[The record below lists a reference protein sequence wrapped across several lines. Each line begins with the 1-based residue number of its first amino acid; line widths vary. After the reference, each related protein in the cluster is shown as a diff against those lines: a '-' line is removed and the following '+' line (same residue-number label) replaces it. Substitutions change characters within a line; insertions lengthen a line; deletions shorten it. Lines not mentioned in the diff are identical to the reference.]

1 MAKLSN
7 ADIYPEFFQLQQ
19 EKFRVGLAEL
29 SKNFQLVMSCDRTAM
44 FVLHV
49 DTFKA
54 RATFAPRSQ
63 AVKNKLW
70 SLVVTGKYRSGT
82 EFAVMNSSCYSCR
95 ESIKQLKLHKKYI
108 YKKHY
113 DRTSDDD
120 IAIFYPEIPLP
131 MVFDKFKKSL
141 RAGILKGIFECR
153 LRRLIYYFR
162 LDFVLGTF
170 PTRSRRQGTKHRKTR
185 YVRVVCATSRCS
197 NCGLP
202 VPRRVIT
209 IFLDGGCC

>member
-1 MAKLSN
+1 
-7 ADIYPEFFQLQQ
+7 
-19 EKFRVGLAEL
+19 
-29 SKNFQLVMSCDRTAM
+29 
-44 FVLHV
+44 
-49 DTFKA
+49 
-54 RATFAPRSQ
+54 
-63 AVKNKLW
+63 
-70 SLVVTGKYRSGT
+70 
-82 EFAVMNSSCYSCR
+82 MNSSCYSCR

-113 DRTSDDD
+113 DRTSVDD
-120 IAIFYPEIPLP
+120 ISIFFPEIPLP

-170 PTRSRRQGTKHRKTR
+170 PTRSRRQGTKHRKTH

-209 IFLDGGCC
+209 IFLDGGCCWRSLRLKLMELKSKVLVKLKWRTIYYSHEVGKTVKMMWLNRFKCVRY

>member
-1 MAKLSN
+1 MGNVCRIAYYS
-7 ADIYPEFFQLQQ
+7 
-19 EKFRVGLAEL
+19 
-29 SKNFQLVMSCDRTAM
+29 
-44 FVLHV
+44 
-49 DTFKA
+49 
-54 RATFAPRSQ
+54 TFAPRSQ
-63 AVKNKLW
+63 AVKINFGAQLQ
-70 SLVVTGKYRSGT
+70 YRSGT
-82 EFAVMNSSCYSCR
+82 KFAVMNSSCYSCR

-113 DRTSDDD
+113 DRTSVDD
-120 IAIFYPEIPLP
+120 ISIFYPEIPLP